1 VTDLDPKAKA
11 LVRLAKRGQEPA
23 PDELRAVMSGFER
36 RTRER
41 TLTDVSLKT
50 PGNSRTG
57 NADTRH
63 PRGANRDT
71 ERALRTPSGYR
82 APQLRKHIIKWSL
95 VAAMMTGS
103 LGALA
108 NWNVVVN
115 QVSETLSSLVEEV
128 LEVIPSATRGSAN
141 SRSNAARSDSSVE
154 NASLPTD
161 ESAQQPAPIL
171 VPLTAAPPDREPH
184 AVALPKHELITLI
197 EPTLALPRRP
207 LPLSTSSPRNV
218 ETLPTVP
225 QRVRT
230 APVMSERE
238 VILIAAARSA
248 LAAGSFSQTR
258 RLLNEHQLEFPGSG
272 LAEER
277 ETLRALVACR
287 ENGDSSLAQR
297 YIVRRPQSL
306 FASRLIRECGL
317 TPLPAASPAVPAAPQ

>member
-1 VTDLDPKAKA
+1 MTNLDPKAKA

-23 PDELRAVMSGFER
+23 PDELRAVMNGFER
-36 RTRER
+36 RSRER

-50 PGNSRTG
+50 PTNAATG
-57 NADTRH
+57 NAGTRP
-63 PRGANRDT
+63 PRGAARDT
-71 ERALRTPSGYR
+71 ERAPRTPSGYR
-82 APQLRKHIIKWSL
+82 PPQLRKHVIKWSL

-141 SRSNAARSDSSVE
+141 SRSNASRSSSSFD
-154 NASLPTD
+154 NASLPNG
-161 ESAQQPAPIL
+161 EVAQQPAPIV
-171 VPLTAAPPDREPH
+171 VPLAAAPPERGPL
-184 AVALPKHELITLI
+184 AAAPPKHEPKTLL
-197 EPTLALPRRP
+197 EPTSALPRRP
-207 LPLSTSSPRNV
+207 LPLPPSSLRNV
-218 ETLPTVP
+218 EALPTVP

-230 APVMSERE
+230 APAMSERE

-248 LAAGSFSQTR
+248 LASGSFSQTR

-277 ETLRALVACR
+277 ETLRALAACR
-287 ENGDSSLAQR
+287 ENGDPTLAQR

-306 FASRLIRECGL
+306 FASRLTRECGL
-317 TPLPAASPAVPAAPQ
+317 TPLPAAAPVVPVVPQ